1 MTTDTTIKSHNGTL
15 LRLQQWLVEQVNAEL
30 RSNHSVERLEARVSN
45 TLQRAYDSANVHLPE
60 QQRQHL
66 FDQVKK
72 EIFNYG
78 PIQPLLDD
86 PTINEIMINGHKHV
100 YIEQNSKIVKTDIV
114 FPNDDAILQLIE
126 KIIEPL
132 GRRIDAR
139 SPTVDGRLPDG
150 SRVNAV
156 IPPVTIDGPSLTIRK
171 FGREKMT
178 MEDYFRFKSLTP
190 HMAEFLRA
198 CVLSR
203 INILISGGTGSG
215 KTTLLNILSSYI
227 PETER
232 IVTIE
237 DSAELRLHQEHVVRM
252 EARPPGPD
260 GKDAVPIRHLVHN
273 ALRMR
278 PDRII
283 VGEVRGGEALDMLQ
297 AMNTGHDG
305 SLTTTHANSPRD
317 AISRLETLVLF
328 AGYDL
333 PLRVVREQIASAIDL
348 VIQQSRIR
356 DGSRKITS
364 ISEVVGMEGETVVM
378 NELFQYKET
387 GTREDGLVLGDY
399 EPTGMR
405 PMFEPQLKRAG
416 FRLPPE
422 MFGVEKILQRDR
434 NGRR

>member
-1 MTTDTTIKSHNGTL
+1 MTTNTTIKPQNGAL
-15 LRLQQWLVEQVNAEL
+15 LRLQEWLVDQVTTEL
-30 RSNHSVERLEARVSN
+30 RSNHSVEPLESRVTNILLRLYN
-45 TLQRAYDSANVHLPE
+45 NANVHLPE
-60 QQRQHL
+60 EQRQHL
-66 FDQVKK
+66 FEKVKK
-72 EIFNYG
+72 EIFNFG

-86 PTINEIMINGHKHV
+86 PSINEIMINGYKHI
-100 YIEQNSKIVKTDIV
+100 YIEQNSKIVKSNVV
-114 FPNDDAILQLIE
+114 FPNDDAVLQLIE

-132 GRRIDAR
+132 GRHIDAK

-156 IPPVTIDGPSLTIRK
+156 IPPVAIDGPSLTIRK
-171 FGREKMT
+171 FGHEKMT
-178 MEDYFRFKSLTP
+178 MDDYFRFKSLTP

-227 PETER
+227 PESER

-237 DSAELRLHQEHVVRM
+237 DSAELQLHQEHVVRL
-252 EARPPGPD
+252 EAQPPGPD
-260 GKDAVPIRHLVHN
+260 GKDAIPIRHLVHN

-283 VGEVRGGEALDMLQ
+283 VGEVRSGEALDMLQ

-333 PLRVVREQIASAIDL
+333 PLRVIREQIASAIDL
-348 VIQQSRIR
+348 VVQQARVR

-364 ISEVVGMEGETVVM
+364 ISEVVGMEGEIVVM
-378 NELFQYKET
+378 NEIFRFRET
-387 GTREDGLVLGDY
+387 GTREDGLVLGDF

-405 PMFEPQLKRAG
+405 PMFEPRLKRAG
-416 FRLPPE
+416 FRLPPALYGADK
-422 MFGVEKILQRDR
+422 MLQWDQDNR
-434 NGRR
+434 